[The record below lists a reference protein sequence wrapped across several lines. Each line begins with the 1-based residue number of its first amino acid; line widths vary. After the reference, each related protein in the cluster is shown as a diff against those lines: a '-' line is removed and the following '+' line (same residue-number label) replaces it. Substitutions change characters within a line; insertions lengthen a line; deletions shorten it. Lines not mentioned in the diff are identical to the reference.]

1 MEKKKNGWVPF
12 IIILCV
18 LIILGCIYIIYKQ
31 REEINRQKEEE
42 GKTQNIENVEE
53 KKEEEESEVALTEEQ
68 VNALYEQI
76 KVFDHPFDDEFGYY
90 YQVNDIKTKDFPN
103 KVKLVLTYKNLIK
116 NEDLTKSFSRT
127 KQEVTNKMKEI
138 FGPNIA
144 YQDENFLIH
153 CHPVSFDIDTYTYN
167 AQAPG
172 CGGDAQSIDTKLVS
186 HKQEN
191 GTLILQE
198 KYMAV
203 NRIDDPEG
211 RLDRQCFGI
220 YKDFDDTNYLSYVC
234 TSGGEELNIDINE
247 YLDQLNTMEYIF
259 VKDSDH
265 YYFDQIRKIK
275 G

>member
-1 MEKKKNGWVPF
+1 MEKKKNGWGPF

-42 GKTQNIENVEE
+42 GKTQNIEPVEE
-53 KKEEEESEVALTEEQ
+53 KKEEETEGALTEEQ

-76 KVFDHPFDDEFGYY
+76 KVFDHPLDDEFGYY

-144 YQDENFLIH
+144 YQDESFQINCQMVEFNVDKYNFRSESL
-153 CHPVSFDIDTYTYN
+153 
-167 AQAPG
+167 G
-172 CGGDAQSIDTKLVS
+172 CGGDSRAIKTKLVS